1 MNYDPVP
8 NRTIGQISVVIPC
21 FQCSATIER
30 AVMSVAAQS
39 VLPKEIILV
48 DDASGD
54 NTLSQLRE
62 LQNRFSTNW
71 IKVIE
76 LNTNSGAGTARN
88 KGWDAAKSEFV
99 AFLDADDSWLP
110 NKLEIQLGVMSS
122 RSDAVVS
129 GHLSAIDSRFKRS
142 TSANAFLVKKITFN
156 QLLIANRFVTPSV
169 MVKRDIPFRFRDGQR
184 HMEDHFL
191 WMEIASSG
199 SLILRLE
206 ITLAMTYKFPY
217 GKSGLSSNLWLMEK
231 AECGN
236 YIHLADIGTISRFS
250 AFLLC
255 FFSVMKFSQRILI
268 VVLHKIFRNYP

>member
-1 MNYDPVP
+1 MNYAPVP
-8 NRTIGQISVVIPC
+8 DRTIGPISVVIPC
-21 FQCSATIER
+21 FRCSATIER

-39 VLPKEIILV
+39 VLPIEIILV
-48 DDASGD
+48 DDASD
-54 NTLSQLRE
+54 DDTLSQLYQ
-62 LQNRFSTNW
+62 LQNRFFTDW
-71 IKVIE
+71 IKIIQ
-76 LNTNSGAGTARN
+76 LSTNSGAGTARN

-99 AFLDADDSWLP
+99 AFLDADDSWLT
-110 NKLEIQLGVMSS
+110 NKLETQLGVMSS
-122 RSDAVVS
+122 RPDALVS
-129 GHLSAIDSRFKRS
+129 GHLCAIDSESKRS
-142 TSANAFLVKKITFN
+142 TSTKIFSVKKITFN

-217 GKSGLSSNLWLMEK
+217 GESGLSSNLWLMEK
-231 AECGN
+231 AEFGN
-236 YIHLADIGTISRFS
+236 YKHLADIGTISRLN

-255 FFSVMKFSQRILI
+255 FLSVMKFFQRLLI
-268 VVLHKIFRNYP
+268 VSFHKIFR

>member
-1 MNYDPVP
+1 MTYAPVP
-8 NRTIGQISVVIPC
+8 DRTVGPISVVIPC
-21 FQCSATIER
+21 FRCSATIER
-30 AVMSVAAQS
+30 AVRSVAAQS
-39 VLPKEIILV
+39 VLPIEIILV
-48 DDASGD
+48 DDASD
-54 NTLSQLRE
+54 DDTLSQLRQ
-62 LQNRFSTNW
+62 LQNRFSTDW
-71 IKVIE
+71 IKIIQ

-88 KGWDAAKSEFV
+88 KGWDATKSEFV

-110 NKLEIQLGVMSS
+110 NKLETQLGVMSS
-122 RSDAVVS
+122 RPDAVVS
-129 GHLSAIDSRFKRS
+129 GHLSAIDSVSKRS
-142 TSANAFLVKKITFN
+142 TSTKIFSVKKITFN

-236 YIHLADIGTISRFS
+236 YIHLAEIGTISRLS

-255 FFSVMKFSQRILI
+255 FFSVIKFFQRILV
-268 VVLHKIFRNYP
+268 VVLRRIFRNSP